1 MNVAPTDLERLIE
14 ALATPDGAR
23 ILGIQLA
30 VLGAALLAAWLAAR
44 TLLARLAGLPSHWK
58 FGEEGFQRV
67 VFPLLALALVFAAK
81 LAVRRW
87 NAVPVLELAN
97 TLLVA
102 LAVIRFAVYVL
113 GSVLPQGSARSFSE
127 RTVAWLI
134 WVGVTLYVTGL
145 LPELRDALDEVAV
158 TFGKQR
164 ISLLLVIH
172 GAAALAV
179 TLAITLW
186 ISRLVERRVLAAERI
201 EMSTRVV
208 LAKLANAAAL
218 LIAILI
224 VVPMIGIDMTT
235 LSVFGGALGV
245 GLGFG
250 LQKIASNYV
259 SGFIILLDRSTRI
272 GDLVTVD
279 NRQGIVREIASRYTV
294 IRSADG
300 TESIIPN
307 ETLVTQS
314 VTNHSFTDRKAVVK
328 VSLAVPFS
336 SDLDAVIEALQAVG
350 RAHPRVLPDPPPQAL
365 IIRVGD
371 PGVEVELSA
380 WIDNAQEGAGQVRSD
395 LWKASLEAL
404 RGRGIDVPSPRREI
418 RLETTSATKD
428 ISVNTTG

>member
-1 MNVAPTDLERLIE
+1 MTDLERLI
-14 ALATPDGAR
+14 AAIATPDGAR
-23 ILGIQLA
+23 DLA
-30 VLGAALLAAWLAAR
+30 TQIVVLGAALLAAWLAAR
-44 TLLARLAGLPSHWK
+44 SILARMAARDARWK
-58 FGEEGFQRV
+58 FGEGGFQRV
-67 VFPLLALALVFAAK
+67 VFPMLALTLVFAAK
-81 LAVRRW
+81 FAVRRW
-87 NAVPVLELAN
+87 HETPVLDLAN
-97 TLLVA
+97 ILLLA
-102 LAVIRFAVYVL
+102 FAVIRFSVYVL
-113 GSVLPQGSARSFSE
+113 GYVLPKGGARHFSE
-127 RTVAWLI
+127 RTVAWVM

-145 LPELRDALDEVAV
+145 LPEIRAALDEAAV

-164 ISLLLVIH
+164 ISLLLVIN

-179 TLAITLW
+179 TLAITMW
-186 ISRLVERRVLAAERI
+186 VARLLERRVLAAERM

-208 LAKLANAAAL
+208 VAKLVNAAAL
-218 LIAILI
+218 FAAIL
-224 VVPMIGIDMTT
+224 VVLPVIGIDVTA

-279 NRQGIVREIASRYTV
+279 NRKGIVREIASRYTV

-307 ETLVTQS
+307 ETLITQS

-328 VSLAVPFS
+328 VSLAVPFA
-336 SDLDAVIEALQAVG
+336 SDLDAVIEAMQAVG
-350 RAHPRVLPDPPPQAL
+350 RAHPRVLPDPAPQAL

-380 WIDNAQEGAGQVRSD
+380 WIDNAQEEAGQVRSD
-395 LWKASLEAL
+395 LWKALLGAL
-404 RGRGIDVPSPRREI
+404 RDRGIEVPSPRREI
-418 RLETTSATKD
+418 RREATPATKE
-428 ISVNTTG
+428 ITVNTTA